1 MITTPTSHYTRYSRP
16 PFSSLLFADKEVSA
30 NPTYGG
36 GGKDRTFDSFSS
48 CRTIYREIGNH
59 FGRYGRRLYE
69 LFRGIDNNEVVPD
82 RPTKSISAASNERRR
97 RVQNKLRA
105 HGNLLLV
112 GMFSGEKGAYR
123 CAESQH

>member
-1 MITTPTSHYTRYSRP
+1 MT
-16 PFSSLLFADKEVSA
+16 LLEKLGV
-30 NPTYGG
+30 N
-36 GGKDRTFDSFSS
+36 
-48 CRTIYREIGNH
+48 TIRELRNLDLAALEND

-69 LFRGIDNNEVVPD
+69 LSRGIDNNEVVPD